1 MEFSNYLM
9 FNGNAE
15 EAIAFYGQALGG
27 KVQFMQRFK
36 DSPMPAGEGW
46 GDKIMHASMDVDGF
60 TLMFSDAKEG
70 EPAAIGDNTH
80 LSLNFH
86 SEEEIDRVFAA
97 VSAGG
102 NVTMPLQDT
111 FWGARFGMCRD
122 KFGINWMFN
131 YDKPGQKPQA

>member
-1 MEFSNYLM
+1 MEISNYLM

-15 EAIAFYGQALGG
+15 EAMNFYGQALGA
-27 KVQFMQRFK
+27 KVQFMQRYK

-46 GDKIMHASMDVDGF
+46 GDKIMHASLDLDGA
-60 TLMFSDAKEG
+60 TIMVSDSKEDG
-70 EPAAIGDNTH
+70 RIVSGDNVH

-102 NVTMPLQDT
+102 TVTMPLQDT
-111 FWGARFGMCRD
+111 FWGARFGMCQD
-122 KFGINWMFN
+122 KFGIHWMFN
-131 YDKPGQKPQA
+131 YDKPGAKQS